1 MRQLDQ
7 FETTMKAATDT
18 QRQWRARLT
27 TKQGEVE
34 AARETCNELQKQISS
49 LKTRASIA
57 GTSPGSIT
65 EQRQA
70 STKLANLEKKLA
82 ATQNQLKLTEEK
94 FNEAKLKV
102 TSVESSWQARLKELQ
117 DRNKEL
123 EEKVKREKRSALERK
138 ADLDHQVSD
147 LKDQIVASDHRS
159 KQLEELLITHQ
170 QNVHPHE

>member
-7 FETTMKAATDT
+7 FETTVKAATDT

-34 AARETCNELQKQISS
+34 AARETCQELQKQISS

-57 GTSPGSIT
+57 GSSPGSIT

-70 STKLANLEKKLA
+70 LTKVSTLEKKLA
-82 ATQNQLKLTEEK
+82 ATQSQLKLTEEK
-94 FNEAKLKV
+94 FNEAKVKV
-102 TSVESSWQARLKELQ
+102 ATVESSWQARLKELQ

-123 EEKVKREKRSALERK
+123 EEKVKREKKSAKERK
-138 ADLDHQVSD
+138 EDLDHQVSD
-147 LKDQIVASDHRS
+147 LKEQIALSDQRS
-159 KQLEELLITHQ
+159 KQLEDLLVSSKSQTQ
-170 QNVHPHE
+170 PK